1 MIRYSFTFDPETT
14 LEFEVEDSVPA
25 LPDDDGDLP
34 PWLLLSNHR
43 CEDCP
48 PSLDGHTACPAAV
61 AIRPVVEAFSKRI
74 SFEDVDVRVD
84 LNGIEIKARVST
96 QEAVRCLIGLLLAR
110 SACPILDKLR
120 PMAHFHLPFGDRQHT
135 AFRFLGM
142 HLVAQYLR
150 ARDGHEPDWELDQL
164 LEMLRRLRRVNIR
177 LADRI
182 RAASEFDAT
191 VNSLVILDVLAS
203 TAELSVEKGLDRL
216 RPIFSTYLDQG

>member
-1 MIRYSFTFDPETT
+1 MIRYSFTFDPDTT
-14 LEFEVEDSVPA
+14 LEFEVDEQVST
-25 LPDDDGDLP
+25 PDIESADLP
-34 PWLLLSNHR
+34 PWLLLANHR

-48 PSLDGHTACPAAV
+48 SFLDDRHTCPAAV

-84 LNGIEIKARVST
+84 LHGVEIKAHVST
-96 QEAVRCLIGLLLAR
+96 QEAVRCLVGLLLAR
-110 SACPILDKLR
+110 SACPILEKLR

-142 HLVAQYLR
+142 HLVAQYLK
-150 ARDGHEPDWELDQL
+150 ARDGHRPDWELAEL

-182 RAASEFDAT
+182 RAASELDAA
-191 VNSLVILDVLAS
+191 VNSLVILDALAS

-216 RPIFSTYLDQG
+216 RPIFATYLDGE